1 MSFGTS
7 EILLLLVGG
16 PLLFL
21 IFGSLLKAA
30 CDLCSV
36 EPPPHLVR
44 CLVIALVLA
53 AIVAPLGYV
62 AYLIGKAIGSSETI
76 IVLVSLLVFLPLC
89 AAISTAIFIPSLR
102 VRPLKGARI
111 WLVHTLINMVVGAV
125 LGMLIIG
132 GWTTVDSIRRLF

>member
-1 MSFGTS
+1 MRIGTT
-7 EILLLLVGG
+7 EILLLVVGG
-16 PLLFL
+16 PLLIL
-21 IFGSLLKAA
+21 LFGLLLKAA

-53 AIVAPLGYV
+53 AVAAPLGYA
-62 AYLIGKAIGSSETI
+62 AYWVGSLAGSSDTA
-76 IVLVSLLVFLPLC
+76 IVLISLLVFLPLC

-111 WLVHTLINMVVGAV
+111 WLIHTLINLVVGAV
-125 LGMLIIG
+125 LGMLIVG